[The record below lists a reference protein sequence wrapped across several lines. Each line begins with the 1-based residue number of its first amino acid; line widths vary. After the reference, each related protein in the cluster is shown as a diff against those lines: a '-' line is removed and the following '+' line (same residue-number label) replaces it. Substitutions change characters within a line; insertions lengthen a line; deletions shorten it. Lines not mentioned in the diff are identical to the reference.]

1 MQRREFLRV
10 LGAGAAAAAFPAS
23 ILKALAIPAHRRTG
37 TIEDVEHIVF
47 FMQENR
53 SFDHYFGML
62 RGVRGFG
69 DPRAIRLEDGA
80 SVWAQ
85 PRAGGGAV
93 LPFHPGAPNP
103 GLRFLEDLA
112 HDWTSTHAA
121 LREGWYDGWVQHKT
135 PTTMAHL
142 VRGDIPFHYALADAF
157 TICDAY
163 HCSLL
168 GPTGPNRM
176 HMWTGWVGNDGR
188 GGGPRVDNDGDGFT
202 WMTYPERLEQ
212 AGISWKIYQDTG
224 TGLSTKT
231 DWGDERDAY
240 IGNYGDNALLYFKAY
255 EDSTPGSALYTKAR
269 TGTRTERR
277 GTLFE
282 EFARD
287 VRGSRLP
294 QVSWIVAPEAYC
306 EHPNWPANYGAW
318 YTAQVLDAL
327 TANPEVWSKTI
338 LFLTYDEND
347 GFFDHVVPPTPP
359 MTAELGQS
367 TVSIENEIYPGSQ
380 KYPSGPYGLGVR
392 VPMMVISPW
401 SKGGWV
407 SSEVFDHTSMLRFA
421 ERRFGVRAENITPWR
436 RAVCGDLTAT
446 LDFATPNEADVAL
459 PSTVAYAPPD
469 RTRHASYKPAL
480 PKEQQMPQQE
490 LGQRPA
496 RAVPYGLEIHAQV
509 MAPGVELRLHNAG
522 RAAATVQ
529 VRARAAKPR
538 CFTIGVGA
546 ELRDTWKAARNYA
559 LAAHGPNGFYREL
572 TGTVTEQL
580 GEPELRYDDAQNA
593 VELHWRPS
601 QVVQITVRDGY
612 TRRVHSYTLA
622 AGESWRQRWA
632 LEAGHGWYDLDVR
645 CAAEPGFRRHF
656 AGHLERGANS
666 LSDPHIGQSA

>member
-1 MQRREFLRV
+1 M

-37 TIEDVEHIVF
+37 TIDDVAHIVF

-53 SFDHYFGML
+53 AFDHYFGML

-69 DPRAIRLEDGA
+69 DPRPVRLADGTA
-80 SVWAQ
+80 VWAQ
-85 PRAGGGAV
+85 PRAEGGAV
-93 LPFHPGAPNP
+93 LPFHPGAPNL

-142 VRGDIPFHYALADAF
+142 VRSDIPFHYALADAF

-168 GPTGPNRM
+168 GPTSPNRM
-176 HMWTGWVGNDGR
+176 HMFSGWAGNDGR
-188 GGGPRVDNDGDGFT
+188 GRGPAVDNSKYRLG
-202 WMTYPERLEQ
+202 WITYPERLER
-212 AGISWKIYQDTG
+212 AGISWKVYQDAG
-224 TGLSTKT
+224 SGLSGHTG
-231 DWGDERDAY
+231 WGHEHDAY
-240 IGNYGDNALLYFKAY
+240 IGNYGDNTLLDFEAY
-255 EDSTPGSALYTKAR
+255 ENAAPGSPLYEKAR
-269 TGTRTERR
+269 TGTRADR
-277 GTLFE
+277 GEKLLAQ
-282 EFARD
+282 FARD
-287 VRGSRLP
+287 VRSGKLP

-327 TANPEVWSKTI
+327 TANPEVWSKTV

-347 GFFDHVVPPTPP
+347 GFFDHMVPPTPP
-359 MTAELGQS
+359 MAAELGQS
-367 TVSIENEIYPGSQ
+367 TVSIENEIYPGSK

-446 LDFATPNEADVAL
+446 LDFATPDEADLAL

-469 RTRHASYKPAL
+469 RTRHASYKPAI
-480 PKEQQMPQQE
+480 PEQQHLPQQE
-490 LGQRPA
+490 PGQRPT
-496 RAVPYGLEIHAQV
+496 RAVPYGLEMNARLT
-509 MAPGVELRLHNAG
+509 AAGVELRLRNAG
-522 RAAATVQ
+522 RSAAVVQ
-529 VRARAAKPR
+529 VRSRGSSPR
-538 CFTIGVGA
+538 CFTIGAKA
-546 ELRDTWKAARNYA
+546 ELHDTWKAGRDYA

-572 TGTVTEQL
+572 TGTVAERL
-580 GEPELRYDDAQNA
+580 GEPELRYAAAQNA
-593 VELHWRPS
+593 VELHWKPG
-601 QVVQITVRDGY
+601 QAVQITVRDGY
-612 TRRVHSYTLA
+612 TRQLHLYSLR
-622 AGESWRQRWA
+622 AGELWQQRWA
-632 LEAGHGWYDLDVR
+632 LAASHGWYDLDVR
-645 CAAEPGFRRHF
+645 CATEPGFRRHF
-656 AGHLERGANS
+656 AGHLERGTNS
-666 LSDPHIGQSA
+666 RSDPHFGQSA